1 MKPLSSEDDMPNE
14 SKSGFDSSTSSGPK
28 YKYPEDPQKKM
39 READKSMKQLPK
51 ANEAFCLDMYKSAA
65 PSLAAKK
72 VDLFSGLSETVKVSL
87 EINIEIML

>member
-1 MKPLSSEDDMPNE
+1 MPNE

-28 YKYPEDPQKKM
+28 YKHSEDSQKKM
-39 READKSMKQLPK
+39 REANQSMKQLPK
-51 ANEAFCLDMYKSAA
+51 ANEAFCLDMYKNSAA

-87 EINIEIML
+87 GINIEMML